1 MAGSGNRTNRNAY
14 FAKRAKSEAK
24 KLPNIAKIFIVFFF
38 ILGVAASFLVCH
50 FLCKNDCFEING
62 KKSYSISVGETY
74 VDDGVKVIGFG
85 QDLTEKVTVKVYD
98 ANKNLLSGLDA
109 IDTSEEAVYQI
120 EYTVDSFRFKDV
132 KLIRTVTV
140 VPTESE
146 DYEEEE
152 DSYNPDPISFVFNF
166 AY

>member
-1 MAGSGNRTNRNAY
+1 MAGSNNKTNRNAY
-14 FAKRAKSEAK
+14 FAKKAKSEAK

-74 VDDGVKVIGFG
+74 IDDGVKVIGFG

-98 ANKNLLSGLDA
+98 ANKNLLSENSYDLKLMNFWADFGASDEIRLTPIEDDKPKDA
-109 IDTSEEAVYQI
+109 ENSK
-120 EYTVDSFRFKDV
+120 F
-132 KLIRTVTV
+132 
-140 VPTESE
+140 
-146 DYEEEE
+146 
-152 DSYNPDPISFVFNF
+152 
-166 AY
+166 